1 MSFDIEP
8 GYAVGC
14 TVNSHR
20 QGWDGTICNNAS
32 AWSCGAKQD
41 FRDDYCSRGDR
52 RCFHISLF
60 AEQSPHLLIPDDG
73 IGWILDDD
81 PHLLDDQIFVLW
93 GRQFSEPGGIAEAW
107 GTPKFVFG
115 AYRILRTERFESG
128 RRVDWRIVPYPDGW
142 CRMTPLKLE
151 IPRFQHLPGPYI
163 KTIERVS
170 VERVFKQGL
179 DVAHSGITWEVP
191 TDEQRFANFARNLSA
206 WFDAAAKRVKK
217 PGAGARGAKARV
229 GRFGAASPSFKKFA
243 EAIKSESSS
252 GAPPGETHAGE
263 VHLAEPPLVEPPP
276 SAVPLAAAP
285 VALEPTRSAAAQLPL
300 IEPAKRDWITARHGK
315 ATLTKISVGTLTK
328 PLLILRGNPGVGKS
342 TLALNLIDDP
352 ERERTLVVPVSST
365 WRGRED
371 LLGYVNPIHNTFEP
385 TRFTNFLHQAAC
397 AWDQGDTRVF
407 LVVFEEFNLSQ
418 PEYWLSDV
426 LVRSQFPSSARRD
439 RTLELGG
446 QGVRGWAV
454 TEAAELFLSP
464 GVRFV
469 ATINNDHTT
478 RPLSPRVLDRA
489 AVVEVTIDPRHAVQQ
504 AGLTLDEEQIEAIG
518 RLDFITSLKGA
529 TFSLRSALSLKACA
543 DDLAGLGIDLW
554 GAIDLVLVQ
563 EVLSKV
569 RLLVGDPADLNLVE
583 RLKDWSE
590 REGRGKNL
598 PECARLIAS
607 WEETLQEGLD
617 VSQA

>member
-1 MSFDIEP
+1 MSFEIEP
-8 GYAVGC
+8 GYALGC

-20 QGWDGTICNNAS
+20 QGWDGTICNGAS

-41 FRDDYCSRGDR
+41 FRDDYCARGDR
-52 RCFHISLF
+52 RCFHINLF
-60 AEQSPHLLIPDDG
+60 AETNPHLLIPDDG

-81 PHLLDDQIFVLW
+81 PHLLDDQILVLW

-115 AYRILRTERFESG
+115 AYRIQKAERFENG
-128 RRVDWRIVPYPDGW
+128 RRIDWRLVPHPDGW
-142 CRMTPLKLE
+142 CRLTSLKLD

-163 KTIERVS
+163 KSVERVS
-170 VERVFKQGL
+170 VERIFKQGQ
-179 DVAHSGITWEVP
+179 DVVHGGATWHTP
-191 TDEQRFANFARNLSA
+191 ADEQRFANFARNISA

-217 PGAGARGAKARV
+217 AANPARTAKPRV
-229 GRFGAASPSFKKFA
+229 GRFGAGATPFKKFA
-243 EAIKSESSS
+243 ELQKSESPT
-252 GAPPGETHAGE
+252 GAPAGE
-263 VHLAEPPLVEPPP
+263 IVVSEAAPNEPLVGT
-276 SAVPLAAAP
+276 LAPTVAP
-285 VALEPTRSAAAQLPL
+285 VLEPLRTAPPQAAL
-300 IEPAKRDWITARHGK
+300 IEPAKRDWIVARHGK

-352 ERERTLVVPVSST
+352 QRERTLVVPVSST

-385 TRFTNFLHQAAC
+385 TRFTNFLHQAAK
-397 AWDQGDTRVF
+397 AHDRGDPRVH
-407 LVVFEEFNLSQ
+407 LVIFEEFNLSQ

-426 LVRSQFPSSARRD
+426 LVRSQFPTSARRD

-446 QGVRGWAV
+446 QSVRGWPV
-454 TEAAELFLSP
+454 TDPPELFLSP
-464 GVRFV
+464 SVRFV

-504 AGLTLDEEQIEAIG
+504 AGLALDEEQIEAIG
-518 RLDFITSLKGA
+518 QLDFITSLKGA

-543 DDLAGLGIDLW
+543 DDLGGLGIDLW

-590 REGRGKNL
+590 RESRGKNL

-607 WEETLQEGLD
+607 WEEALQEGLD

>member
-20 QGWDGTICNNAS
+20 QGWDGTICSNAS
-32 AWSCGAKQD
+32 SWSCGAKQD

-52 RCFHISLF
+52 RCFHVNLF
-60 AEQSPHLLIPDDG
+60 AETSPNLLVPDDG
-73 IGWILDDD
+73 IGWILEDD
-81 PHLLDDQIFVLW
+81 PHLLDDQILILW
-93 GRQFSEPGGIAEAW
+93 GRQFSEPGGIAEGW
-107 GTPKFVFG
+107 GTPKLVFG
-115 AYRILRTERFESG
+115 AYRIQKIERFENG
-128 RRVDWRIVPYPDGW
+128 RRFDWRIVPYPDGW

-163 KTIERVS
+163 KTVERVS
-170 VERVFKQGL
+170 VERVFKQGQ
-179 DVAHSGITWEVP
+179 DAAHAGIAWQTP

-206 WFDAAAKRVKK
+206 WFDTAARRLRK
-217 PGAGARGAKARV
+217 PANGPRALKARAS
-229 GRFGAASPSFKKFA
+229 RFGAASTTFKRFA
-243 EAIKSESSS
+243 EAVKSESPT
-252 GAPPGETHAGE
+252 GAPAGE
-263 VHLAEPPLVEPPP
+263 AHVAEVPSEMSASESTPGTQLASAIPMLEPARAALSQLSLVEP
-276 SAVPLAAAP
+276 
-285 VALEPTRSAAAQLPL
+285 T
-300 IEPAKRDWITARHGK
+300 KREWIVARHGQ

-352 ERERTLVVPVSST
+352 TRERTLVVPVSST

-385 TRFTNFLHQAAC
+385 TRFTNFLHQAAR
-397 AWDQGDTRVF
+397 AWEHGDKRVF

-426 LVRSQFPSSARRD
+426 MVRSQFPASARRD

-446 QGVRGWAV
+446 QGVRGWPV

-464 GVRFV
+464 AARFV

-543 DDLAGLGIDLW
+543 DDLPGLGIDLW

-569 RLLVGDPADLNLVE
+569 RLLVGDPADLNMVE